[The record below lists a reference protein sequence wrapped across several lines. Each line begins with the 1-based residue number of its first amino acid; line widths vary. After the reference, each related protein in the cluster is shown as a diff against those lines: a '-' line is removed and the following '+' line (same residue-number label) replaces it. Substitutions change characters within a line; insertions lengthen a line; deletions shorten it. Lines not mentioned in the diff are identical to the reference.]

1 MTDAISVPNTASRA
15 RRAVDWCGRHARSI
29 ALAAV
34 LLNLT
39 GTLAYSVVLG
49 ETLRYLD
56 ERDYIALAG
65 ALAGGYGYSADLVGP
80 TAYRPP
86 GYPFLLWPVHLFS
99 GGSVPAMRLVGVA
112 ALAGSVWLAYLLGR
126 RAYSAAA
133 GALAAV
139 LLAGYPLLGY
149 TATALYPQVPALF
162 LVLLFLELT
171 FRALSPGR
179 RRWVPAV
186 GAGLAAGLLILT
198 VPSFGP
204 TVSLVL
210 AWLVW
215 RRLRPDSRPPQ
226 SRRAVLSTAVV
237 LLAAAVLAPGAWCVR
252 NAVQL
257 REFVLISTN
266 NGVNL
271 LLGNHPGAAVTEGA
285 GGDLSAYRQYFA
297 GRDPT
302 EVELDRYFR
311 DQAIGWITSHPADAA
326 LLYASKVA
334 HTFSFRDELAT
345 GEQEDPVQDLVSAL
359 SFYPVLALAGV
370 RLLLAR
376 RRPLSEVERLTVAL
390 VVVNVLLL
398 AVFFTRLRLRMP
410 LDGLIIVLAS
420 SGATLL
426 VQYWI
431 DRRERAADE

>member
-1 MTDAISVPNTASRA
+1 MIDVIAVPHAASRA
-15 RRAVDWCGRHARSI
+15 RRALDWCGRHAGSI

-34 LLNLT
+34 LLNLA
-39 GTLAYSVVLG
+39 GTLAYSVLLG
-49 ETLRYLD
+49 ESLRYLD
-56 ERDYIALAG
+56 ERDYVALAG

-86 GYPFLLWPVHLFS
+86 GYPFLLWPVHLLS
-99 GGSVPAMRLVGVA
+99 GGSVPAMRLVGVL

-126 RAYSAAA
+126 RAYSASA
-133 GALAAV
+133 GALSAV

-162 LVLLFLELT
+162 LLLLFLELA
-171 FRALSPGR
+171 FRAMSTGR
-179 RRWVPAV
+179 HRWALAA

-204 TVSLVL
+204 SVLLVVG
-210 AWLVW
+210 WLVW
-215 RRLRPDSRPPQ
+215 RRRRADSLPPR
-226 SRRAVLSTAVV
+226 SRRAVLGTAGV
-237 LLAAAVLAPGAWCVR
+237 LLAATAVLPGGWCVR

-257 REFVLISTN
+257 HEFVLISTN

-271 LLGNHPGAAVTEGA
+271 LLGNNPKAAVTEGA
-285 GGDLSAYRQYFA
+285 GGDLSAYRQHFA
-297 GRDPT
+297 GREPT

-311 DQAIGWITSHPADAA
+311 DQAIGWITSHPVDAA
-326 LLYASKVA
+326 LRYASKVV
-334 HTFSFRDELAT
+334 HTFSFRDDLAT

-359 SFYPVLALAGV
+359 SFYPVLGLAGV

-376 RRPLSEVERLTVAL
+376 RQPLSETERLTVAL

-410 LDGLIIVLAS
+410 LDGLAVVLAS
-420 SGATLL
+420 AGATVL
-426 VQYWI
+426 VQHWI
-431 DRRERAADE
+431 DRRERARG